1 MLYGSD
7 TITPWILDP
16 QQSKTPQ
23 YGEKITFLTISQQI
37 EVEKPVLSGA
47 ALGKGK
53 GGSPLDALKK

>member
-1 MLYGSD
+1 MKACQLF
-7 TITPWILDP
+7 
-16 QQSKTPQ
+16 
-23 YGEKITFLTISQQI
+23 KIGDYRTV